1 MNRREFI
8 GVIGGATLASPT
20 VARTQPRMP
29 TIGFLSSRSPTGFAF
44 YVTAFR
50 NGLRQA
56 GYFEGWNVTVEYR
69 WAANRIDRL
78 PALAADLIGR
88 KVGAIFAD
96 AQAAL
101 ATKAVTTTV
110 PITFSCAGD
119 PLKLGLVRSLDPTA
133 GNVTGVAFPVSAPP
147 MKRLQ
152 MLHALAPKAAVI
164 GYLCDPDNPL
174 AEHESN
180 EVEAA
185 TRAFGLTFQPVHA
198 RGAGELD
205 RAFAALIQARA
216 DAIVVSGDEQFIELR
231 DQIIAAAAE
240 RKIPALYNLRPW
252 AISGGLMSY
261 GPNTEDA
268 NRQCGV
274 YVAHLL
280 RGASVASLP
289 VILSNKIELVVNL
302 KTAKALGLAVPPP
315 LTLAA
320 DEVIE

>member
-8 GVIGGATLASPT
+8 GVIGGATLASPF
-20 VARTQPRMP
+20 VARAQPRMP

-56 GYFEGWNVTVEYR
+56 GYFEGWNVAVEYR
-69 WAANRIDRL
+69 WAADRIDRL

-96 AQAAL
+96 AQGAL
-101 ATKAVTTTV
+101 AAKAITATV

-119 PLKLGLVRSLDPTA
+119 PLQLGLVRSLDPPA
-133 GNVTGVAFPVSAPP
+133 GNVTGVACPVSATP

-152 MLHALAPKAAVI
+152 MLHALAPKAAAI
-164 GYLCDPDNPL
+164 GYLYDPDNPL
-174 AEHESN
+174 AEHESG

-198 RGAGELD
+198 RGANELD
-205 RAFAALIQARA
+205 GAFAALAQARA
-216 DAIVVSGDEQFIELR
+216 DAIVVSGDEQFIGLR

-240 RKIPALYNLRPW
+240 QKIPALYNLRPW
-252 AISGGLMSY
+252 AVSGGLMSY

-268 NRQCGV
+268 NHQCGL
-274 YVAHLL
+274 YVARLL

-302 KTAKALGLAVPPP
+302 KTAKALGLAVPQP

-320 DEVIE
+320 DEVLE